1 MKLRHFSPGKQSQ
14 RSNNED
20 GREGTGLS
28 EAALTVV
35 VFLAAFPE
43 SRVEVAESKLVLSRL
58 PDVVNGV
65 GQLPLPDLGQLVPP
79 GRGQRAVVGVLSG
92 TLWRD
97 TDTTRTC

>member
-1 MKLRHFSPGKQSQ
+1 MRTGVGRGRDSQ
-14 RSNNED
+14 R
-20 GREGTGLS
+20 GG
-28 EAALTVV
+28 LTVV

-43 SRVEVAESKLVLSRL
+43 SRVEVPESKLVLSRL

-79 GRGQRAVVGVLSG
+79 GGGQRAVVGVLSG

-97 TDTTRTC
+97 TETTRTS